1 MKNDTPYLYDTAV
14 QMLKQLIAIPSVSK
28 EEHGTAHYIH
38 SFLQSQDIVA
48 HRLVNNIW
56 ATNKYYDKR
65 KPTLLLN
72 SHHDTVKPNPSYTNN
87 PFVPVEVDGKLYGLG
102 SNDAGG
108 CLVSLLSTF
117 LHFYDKQ
124 NLSHNIVFAATA
136 EEEIS
141 GMNGIEALL
150 PKLGKIDWAI
160 VGEPTLMQMAIAEKG
175 LMVLDCTVKGK
186 SGHVAHDEGDN
197 AIYKC
202 MKDILWFKEY
212 SFPKVSDTLGTVKM
226 SVTTIDAGT
235 QHNVIP
241 DTCQFTVDV
250 RINDCY
256 THQEIIDII
265 HHNTNCEIVPRS
277 TRLRSTAISAEHP
290 VVLGGIGLGKQ
301 IFGSS
306 TLSDKALM
314 PFPALKMGPGD
325 STRSHT
331 ADEYIYTEEIKQGIV
346 TYIELLNAVI

>member
-1 MKNDTPYLYDTAV
+1 MKHDTTYLYDTAV
-14 QMLKQLIAIPSVSK
+14 QILTQLIAIPSVSK

-48 HRLVNNIW
+48 NRLVNNVW
-56 ATNKYYDKR
+56 ATNKHYDKC

-72 SHHDTVKPNPSYTNN
+72 SHHDTVKPNPYYTNN
-87 PFVPVEVDGKLYGLG
+87 PFTPIEADGKLYGLG

-108 CLVSLLSTF
+108 CLVSLLATF
-117 LHFYDKQ
+117 LHFHDKQ
-124 NLSHNIVFAATA
+124 NLSHNIIFAATA

-141 GMNGIEALL
+141 GVNGIEALL

-175 LMVLDCTVKGK
+175 LMVLDCTVKGT

-202 MKDILWFKEY
+202 VKDIQWFKEY
-212 SFPKVSDTLGTVKM
+212 SFSKVSDMLGPVKM
-226 SVTTIDAGT
+226 SVTTINAGT

-241 DTCQFTVDV
+241 DTCLFTVDI

-265 HHNTNCEIVPRS
+265 EQHTDCEITPRS

-290 VVLGGIGLGKQ
+290 VVVAGIGLGKGT
-301 IFGSS
+301 FGSS

-331 ADEYIYTEEIKQGIV
+331 ADEYIYTEEIKQGIE